1 MPNLLS
7 NVILFLRFPLI
18 IGVIL
23 IHSTGEGIM
32 NQGEEIM
39 KNAGILH
46 QISTLIFSNILAR
59 TAVPLFFFIA
69 GFLFFYKLKNFGFN
83 EYKSNSYKRIKSLL
97 IPYIIW
103 NFIVIIIFYLK
114 DLYFPQFTSG
124 KHELMQNMSFK
135 ELLLCFWSYDNGGYP
150 KCYQF
155 WFIRDLMVV
164 FFCLSPVIYWCIKK
178 IKIFFVLLLG
188 INWCFFEV
196 VSFVGLSSAA
206 MFFITLGAYFGINK
220 IDFIELIQKHKTKL
234 ILLYSFISLIELVTT
249 INGIQISYLH
259 NINILIGMLAIF
271 SFTSILVSKNI
282 KMNSLCVRSTFFVYA
297 SHGVLLLIVQK
308 LLAKLIPIDNDVI
321 ATIWYFSAGFLTTVL
336 CIGLYFMS
344 AKVLPKTTA
353 IICGGRA

>member
-1 MPNLLS
+1 MDC
-7 NVILFLRFPLI
+7 FDD
-18 IGVIL
+18 
-23 IHSTGEGIM
+23 
-32 NQGEEIM
+32 
-39 KNAGILH
+39 
-46 QISTLIFSNILAR
+46 
-59 TAVPLFFFIA
+59 
-69 GFLFFYKLKNFGFN
+69 KLTW
-83 EYKSNSYKRIKSLL
+83 L
-97 IPYIIW
+97 W
-103 NFIVIIIFYLK
+103 
-114 DLYFPQFTSG
+114 
-124 KHELMQNMSFK
+124 H
-135 ELLLCFWSYDNGGYP
+135 
-150 KCYQF
+150 
-155 WFIRDLMVV
+155 
-164 FFCLSPVIYWCIKK
+164 
-178 IKIFFVLLLG
+178 
-188 INWCFFEV
+188 
-196 VSFVGLSSAA
+196 
-206 MFFITLGAYFGINK
+206 FGINK

-297 SHGVLLLIVQK
+297 SHGVLLVIVQK

>member
-1 MPNLLS
+1 
-7 NVILFLRFPLI
+7 
-18 IGVIL
+18 
-23 IHSTGEGIM
+23 M

-46 QISTLIFSNILAR
+46 QISTLIFSSILAT

-124 KHELMQNMSFK
+124 KYELMQNLSFK
-135 ELLLCFWSYDNGGYP
+135 ELLLCFWNFDDSSLP

-178 IKIFFVLLLG
+178 LKIFFVLLLG
-188 INWCFFEV
+188 INWCF
-196 VSFVGLSSAA
+196 L
-206 MFFITLGAYFGINK
+206 
-220 IDFIELIQKHKTKL
+220 KL
-234 ILLYSFISLIELVTT
+234 F
-249 INGIQISYLH
+249 
-259 NINILIGMLAIF
+259 
-271 SFTSILVSKNI
+271 
-282 KMNSLCVRSTFFVYA
+282 
-297 SHGVLLLIVQK
+297 LLLDYPQ
-308 LLAKLIPIDNDVI
+308 P
-321 ATIWYFSAGFLTTVL
+321 L
-336 CIGLYFMS
+336 CSL
-344 AKVLPKTTA
+344 
-353 IICGGRA
+353 